1 MAFTSATDAIAEV
14 ATAGAIGMA
23 KTRSSGCD
31 GTQRPPGDLNPQLL
45 DYKCAVCREKCF
57 SYLQL
62 AHVSAG

>member
-1 MAFTSATDAIAEV
+1 
-14 ATAGAIGMA
+14 MA